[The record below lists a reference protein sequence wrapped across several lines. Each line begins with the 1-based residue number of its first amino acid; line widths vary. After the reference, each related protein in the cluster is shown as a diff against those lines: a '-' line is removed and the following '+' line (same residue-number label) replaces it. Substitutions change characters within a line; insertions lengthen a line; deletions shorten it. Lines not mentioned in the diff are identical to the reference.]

1 MEFSTSNSL
10 IGTFGLFIPIFI
22 FLMNYFSKPN
32 VALLKVPGPLYARFT
47 NLPLKIA
54 VITGRR
60 TFFVHQLHQKYGPV
74 VRVSPSEVSVVDAE
88 ACKMIHKA
96 GSGFP
101 KSPYYARFIDKPVPT
116 LFAMMSSKD
125 HSERRRVFARAFSK
139 TEIRSTWDPMV
150 RETVQLAL
158 DKIAGDLV
166 SGKADIMKWL
176 LFMATDISGHL
187 MFGESFRTLEN
198 GEMAGKGGI
207 ISEEL
212 PLVGF
217 IGYYLPIPA
226 IRDVFRANAKQTI
239 LGEEAIENGI
249 QNGTNKRSIFKQLD
263 EGFNILKR
271 LDLSAEAGNFILA
284 GTDTTAFTL
293 TCLLW
298 AVLRYSSLQ
307 VAIEE
312 EVAGLP
318 NDFNDAHVEALPLV
332 GATINETLRLYG
344 PAAGSLP
351 RIMKQGGAE
360 LGGHFIPEG
369 VTVSTQAFT
378 LHRDEHFWPNP
389 EKFDPYRW
397 LGNSVQEAAKMAF
410 APFGTGPRACIGLH
424 LAQMEM
430 RYTIALFFRRFKG
443 AKLTTESPMSLE
455 FENYFLLK
463 PKGEFTIIPA

>member
-1 MEFSTSNSL
+1 M
-10 IGTFGLFIPIFI
+10 
-22 FLMNYFSKPN
+22 
-32 VALLKVPGPLYARFT
+32 
-47 NLPLKIA
+47 A

-60 TFFVHQLHQKYGPV
+60 TFFVHGLHQKYGPV
-74 VRVSPSEVSVVDAE
+74 VRVSPSEVSIIDAE
-88 ACKMIHKA
+88 ACRTIHKA

-116 LFAMMSSKD
+116 LFAMMTSEE
-125 HSERRRVFARAFSK
+125 HAERRRVFARAFSK
-139 TEIRSTWDPMV
+139 TEVRLTWEPMV
-150 RETVQLAL
+150 KQTIQLAL
-158 DKIAGDLV
+158 DKIATDLQT
-166 SGKADIMKWL
+166 GKADILKWL
-176 LFMATDISGHL
+176 LLMAIDVSGHL
-187 MFGESFRTLEN
+187 MFGESFHTIEN
-198 GEMAGKGGI
+198 GEINDYIKTLQMAGKGGV

-217 IGYYLPIPA
+217 IGYHLPIPA

-249 QNGTNKRSIFKQLD
+249 RNGSHKRSIFTQLD
-263 EGFNILKR
+263 EGSDALTR

-298 AVLRYSSLQ
+298 AVLRDPPLQ
-307 VAIEE
+307 AAIEE
-312 EVAGLP
+312 EVAILP
-318 NDFNDAHVEALPLV
+318 DDFEDAHVEALPLI

-351 RIMKQGGAE
+351 RITKRGGAE
-360 LGGHFIPEG
+360 LGGYFIPEG

-378 LHRDEHFWPNP
+378 LHRNEHFWPDS

-397 LGNSVQEAAKMAF
+397 LGDSVQETAKMAF
-410 APFGTGPRACIGLH
+410 APFGTGPRVCIGVH
-424 LAQMEM
+424 LAHMEF

-443 AKLTTESPMSLE
+443 TRLAAEAPTSLE

-463 PKGEFTIIPA
+463 PKGNFTIVPA